1 MWRVLLIL
9 LLKLVFIGGEI
20 FGCANP
26 EEKESC
32 YWREEAQKQL
42 EEKLNV
48 CLNKGLAKN
57 VIVFLADGMS
67 VATVTAA
74 RIFLGQSEGNSGESS
89 SLRFEEYPYVGLSK
103 TYCVDKQV
111 GDPACT
117 STAFLSGVKANYGT
131 VGVTAEVPRGNCVLS
146 QEPKNQVDTLL
157 TWAQEAGKSTGIIT
171 GDRVT
176 GPSPAGNYAHSADKA
191 WENDSDMITECS
203 ASDQQYCK
211 DIARQLVEDNPG
223 KNIQVILGGG
233 RYKLLPEGT
242 VCEEG
247 NGERQDGRNLVKEW
261 LTHKRNIDCDAEYV
275 TTRAELLA
283 IDTERTDYL
292 MGRLLAIDTE
302 RTDYLMGE

>member
-1 MWRVLLIL
+1 MSKWRNPQPTNGEGLNNVGAIIALRTVMYQVNVWRLWSLINFSSCL
-9 LLKLVFIGGEI
+9 
-20 FGCANP
+20 
-26 EEKESC
+26 ESC

-48 CLNKGLAKN
+48 CLNKELAKN

-67 VATVTAA
+67 AATVTAA

-89 SLRFEEYPYVGLSK
+89 SLRFEEYPYLGLSK

-111 GDPACT
+111 GEPART

-176 GPSPAGNYAHSADKA
+176 
-191 WENDSDMITECS
+191 
-203 ASDQQYCK
+203 
-211 DIARQLVEDNPG
+211 
-223 KNIQVILGGG
+223 
-233 RYKLLPEGT
+233 
-242 VCEEG
+242 
-247 NGERQDGRNLVKEW
+247 
-261 LTHKRNIDCDAEYV
+261 
-275 TTRAELLA
+275 
-283 IDTERTDYL
+283 
-292 MGRLLAIDTE
+292 
-302 RTDYLMGE
+302 